1 MRHSLETGE
10 MVAKLLSSDGCPG
23 LLPQLADG
31 QLLSSLCI
39 LSSWYIHICLLVSLL
54 IRTLVMLDPGPLSL
68 PCFNLITSL

>member
-10 MVAKLLSSDGCPG
+10 MVLSSGGCLG

-54 IRTLVMLDPGPLSL
+54 IRTLVMLNPGPPSL